1 MALSWSAALA
11 KFVNTWAHVALSTM
25 NNLRSQPHLYEINTW
40 AWLEE
45 LSERA
50 GRHVTLAE
58 VPDVEWNRLAGLG
71 FDLIWLMGVWERS
84 PESRR
89 EFRGDAA
96 SFATFKKAMPGAT
109 MQDVVGS
116 AYSILRYQPDPYIG
130 DWASLDATRD
140 KLHARG
146 LRLILDFVP
155 NHVALDH
162 PWGLEQPEYFIQG
175 TAEDFARDPSAY
187 YRAET
192 YSGTRYIAR
201 AKDPYF
207 PPWCDVAQLN
217 YFKSAMRA
225 ALLAELGT
233 MAKHCD
239 GFRCDMA
246 MLVLNDIFAK
256 TWSSLLAGAVPPVA
270 EFWREVRGALPDKIL
285 LAEAYWGTEGRLFE
299 LGFDF
304 AYDKTLYDAIR
315 GGDASAV
322 RADISSDLDYQ
333 SHLARFLEN
342 HDEARS
348 AAVFIG
354 EKLTAAATLVATLP
368 GLRFYHQGQLE
379 GRRIQLP
386 VALSHAASEQ
396 PDPAIEALY
405 RQLLQISNEQV
416 FHAGAY
422 RRLDAG
428 DLGDGTAA
436 NLIVYDWQTENCW
449 KLVVVNLGNEASQ
462 ARIQVGDRI
471 APGRR
476 YRFNDQ
482 LNQTVYLRDGDEL
495 RGAGLYV
502 RLEAFHAH
510 LFEIAPAA

>member
-1 MALSWSAALA
+1 
-11 KFVNTWAHVALSTM
+11 M
-25 NNLRSQPHLYEINTW
+25 NKLRLHPHLYEINTW
-40 AWLEE
+40 AWLDE

-50 GRHVTLAE
+50 GRRITLAE

-96 SFATFKKAMPGAT
+96 SFASFKQALPDAT
-109 MQDVVGS
+109 MDDVVGS
-116 AYSILRYQPDPYIG
+116 PYSIRRYQPDPRIG
-130 DWASLDATRD
+130 DWTSLDATRD

-162 PWGLEQPEYFIQG
+162 PWILEQPEYFIQG
-175 TAEDFARDPSAY
+175 SADDFARDPSSY

-207 PPWCDVAQLN
+207 PPWRDVAQLN
-217 YFKSAMRA
+217 HFEPAMRS
-225 ALLAELGT
+225 ALLARLVES
-233 MAKHCD
+233 AKHCD

-256 TWSSLLAGAVPPVA
+256 TWSRQLAGAAPPA
-270 EFWREVRGALPDKIL
+270 TEFWQDARTALSEKIL
-285 LAEAYWGTEGRLFE
+285 LAEAYWGTEGRLLN

-304 AYDKTLYDAIR
+304 AYDKTLYDALR
-315 GGDASAV
+315 AGDSSAV
-322 RADISSDLDYQ
+322 RANISSDFSYQ
-333 SHLARFLEN
+333 CHLARFLEN
-342 HDEARS
+342 HDEPRS
-348 AAVFIG
+348 AAVFSSG
-354 EKLTAAATLVATLP
+354 QLSAVATLIATLP
-368 GLRFYHQGQLE
+368 GLRFYQHGQLE

-386 VALSHAASEQ
+386 VTLSHAAAEP

-405 RQLLQISNEQV
+405 RALLQISNEQV
-416 FHAGAY
+416 FHAGAW
-422 RRLDAG
+422 RRLDAN
-428 DLGDGTAA
+428 DLGDGGAA

-449 KLVVVNLGNEASQ
+449 KLVVVNLANAASQ
-462 ARIQVGDRI
+462 ARIQLGDRI
-471 APGRR
+471 AQGRR

-482 LNQTVYLRDGDEL
+482 LNQAVYLREADEL
-495 RGAGLYV
+495 RGPGLYV
-502 RLEAFHAH
+502 RLEPFHAH
-510 LFEIAPAA
+510 LFEIAPAV

>member
-1 MALSWSAALA
+1 
-11 KFVNTWAHVALSTM
+11 M
-25 NNLRSQPHLYEINTW
+25 NNLRLHPHLFEINTW

-50 GRHVTLAE
+50 GRHITLAE

-71 FDLIWLMGVWERS
+71 FDLIWLMGIWQRS

-96 SFATFKKAMPGAT
+96 SFANFKKVLPGAT
-109 MQDVVGS
+109 MEDVVGS
-116 AYSILRYQPDPYIG
+116 AYSIQRYQPDPYIG

-162 PWGLEQPEYFIQG
+162 RWVLEQPEYFIQG

-207 PPWCDVAQLN
+207 PPWRDVAQLN
-217 YFKSAMRA
+217 YFEPAMRA
-225 ALLAELGT
+225 ALLAELSNI
-233 MAKHCD
+233 AKHCD

-246 MLVLNDIFAK
+246 MLVLNDIFAR
-256 TWSSLLAGAVPPVA
+256 TWSSQLARAVAPA
-270 EFWREVRGALPDKIL
+270 TEFWQDVRGALLEKIL
-285 LAEAYWGTEGRLFE
+285 LAEAYWGTEWRLFE

-304 AYDKTLYDAIR
+304 TYDKSLYDAIR

-322 RADISSDLDYQ
+322 RTDISRDLTYQ

-342 HDEARS
+342 HDEARA

-354 EKLTAAATLVATLP
+354 EKLTAAATLIATLP

-386 VALSHAASEQ
+386 VSLSHAASEQ
-396 PDPAIEALY
+396 PVPAIEALY

-416 FHAGAY
+416 FHAGAW
-422 RRLDAG
+422 RRLDAS
-428 DLGDGTAA
+428 DLGDGLAS
-436 NLIVYDWQTENCW
+436 NLIVYDWQSENCW
-449 KLVVVNLGNEASQ
+449 KLVVVNLANEASQ
-462 ARIQVGDRI
+462 ARIQLGDRI
-471 APGRR
+471 SQGRR

-482 LNQTVYLRDGDEL
+482 LNQAVYLRDGDEL
-495 RGAGLYV
+495 GGPGLYV

-510 LFEIAPAA
+510 LFEISPAA

>member
-1 MALSWSAALA
+1 
-11 KFVNTWAHVALSTM
+11 M
-25 NNLRSQPHLYEINTW
+25 NKLRLHPHLYEINTW
-40 AWLEE
+40 AWLDE

-50 GRHVTLAE
+50 GRRITLAE
-58 VPDVEWNRLAGLG
+58 VPDAEWNRLAGLG
-71 FDLIWLMGVWERS
+71 FDLIWLMGVWDRS

-96 SFATFKKAMPGAT
+96 SFASFKQALPGAT
-109 MQDVVGS
+109 MDDVVGS
-116 AYSILRYQPDPYIG
+116 PYSIHRYQPDPRIG

-162 PWGLEQPEYFIQG
+162 PWILEQPDYFIQG
-175 TAEDFARDPSAY
+175 SEDDFRHDPPAY
-187 YRAET
+187 DRAET

-207 PPWCDVAQLN
+207 PPWRDVAQLN
-217 YFKSAMRA
+217 HFQPAMRA
-225 ALLAELGT
+225 ALLAELVNAA
-233 MAKHCD
+233 MHCD

-256 TWSSLLAGAVPPVA
+256 TWAQHLAGVAPPA
-270 EFWREVRGALPDKIL
+270 IEFWQDVRAALPEKIL
-285 LAEAYWGTEGRLFE
+285 LAEAYWGTEGRLLN

-304 AYDKTLYDAIR
+304 TYDKTLYDALR
-315 GGDASAV
+315 AGDARAV
-322 RADISSDLDYQ
+322 RANISSDFSYQ
-333 SHLARFLEN
+333 CHLARFLEN

-348 AAVFIG
+348 AAVFTG
-354 EKLTAAATLVATLP
+354 GQLGAVATLIATLP
-368 GLRFYHQGQLE
+368 GLRFYQHGQLE

-386 VALSHAASEQ
+386 VTLSHAAAEP

-405 RQLLQISNEQV
+405 RALLQISNEQV
-416 FHAGAY
+416 FHAGAW
-422 RRLDAG
+422 RRLDAN
-428 DLGDGTAA
+428 DVGDGGAA

-449 KLVVVNLGNEASQ
+449 KLVIVNLANAVSQ
-462 ARIQVGDRI
+462 ARIQLGDRI
-471 APGRR
+471 AAGRQ

-482 LNQTVYLRDGDEL
+482 LNQAVYLREGDEL
-495 RGAGLYV
+495 RGPGLYV
-502 RLEAFHAH
+502 RLEAFQAH

>member
-1 MALSWSAALA
+1 
-11 KFVNTWAHVALSTM
+11 M
-25 NNLRSQPHLYEINTW
+25 NKLRLHPHLYEINTW
-40 AWLEE
+40 AWLDE

-50 GRHVTLAE
+50 GRRITLDD

-96 SFATFKKAMPGAT
+96 SFASFKQALPGAT
-109 MQDVVGS
+109 MDDVVGS
-116 AYSILRYQPDPYIG
+116 AYSIRRYQPDPRIG
-130 DWASLDATRD
+130 DWVSLDATRD

-146 LRLILDFVP
+146 LRLLLDFVP

-162 PWGLEQPEYFIQG
+162 PWVLEQPDYFIQG
-175 TAEDFARDPSAY
+175 SADDYARDPSSY

-207 PPWCDVAQLN
+207 PPWRDVAQLN
-217 YFKSAMRA
+217 HFEPAVRF
-225 ALLAELGT
+225 ALLAALVES
-233 MAKHCD
+233 AKHCD

-256 TWSSLLAGAVPPVA
+256 TWSRQLAGAAPPA
-270 EFWREVRGALPDKIL
+270 TEFWQDARAALAEKIL
-285 LAEAYWGTEGRLFE
+285 LAEAYWGTEGRLLN

-304 AYDKTLYDAIR
+304 TYDKGLYDALR
-315 GGDASAV
+315 AGNASAV
-322 RADISSDLDYQ
+322 RANISSDFSYQ
-333 SHLARFLEN
+333 CHLARFLEN

-348 AAVFIG
+348 AAVFNAG
-354 EKLTAAATLVATLP
+354 QLNAVATLIATLP
-368 GLRFYHQGQLE
+368 GLRFYLHGQLE
-379 GRRIQLP
+379 GRRIHLP
-386 VALSHAASEQ
+386 VALSHAAAEP

-405 RQLLQISNEQV
+405 RALLQISNEQV
-416 FHAGAY
+416 FHAGAW
-422 RRLDAG
+422 RRLDAD
-428 DLGDGTAA
+428 DLGDSTAS
-436 NLIVYDWQTENCW
+436 NLIAYDWQTENSW
-449 KLVVVNLGNEASQ
+449 KMIVVNLADAASQ
-462 ARIQVGDRI
+462 AHIHPGDRI
-471 APGRR
+471 AAGRQ

-482 LNQTVYLRDGDEL
+482 LNQAVYLRDGNEL
-495 RGAGLYV
+495 RSTGLYV

-510 LFEIAPAA
+510 LFEIAPAV

>member
-1 MALSWSAALA
+1 
-11 KFVNTWAHVALSTM
+11 M
-25 NNLRSQPHLYEINTW
+25 NKLRSHPHLYEISTW
-40 AWLEE
+40 AWLDE
-45 LSERA
+45 LSGRA

-96 SFATFKKAMPGAT
+96 SFATFKKALPGAT
-109 MQDVVGS
+109 MDDVVGS
-116 AYSILRYQPDPYIG
+116 PYSIHRYQPDPRIG

-146 LRLILDFVP
+146 LRLLLDFVP

-162 PWGLEQPEYFIQG
+162 PWILEQPEYFIQG
-175 TAEDFARDPSAY
+175 SEDDFRHDPPAY
-187 YRAET
+187 DRAET

-207 PPWCDVAQLN
+207 PPWRDVAQLN
-217 YFKSAMRA
+217 HFEPSMRA
-225 ALLAELGT
+225 ALLAELVNI
-233 MAKHCD
+233 ARHCD

-256 TWSSLLAGAVPPVA
+256 TWSEHLTGAAPPVT
-270 EFWREVRGALPDKIL
+270 ELWQDVRAALPEKIL
-285 LAEAYWGTEGRLFE
+285 LAEAYWGTEARLLD

-304 AYDKTLYDAIR
+304 AYDKTLYDALR
-315 GGDASAV
+315 AGNASAV
-322 RADISSDLDYQ
+322 RANISSDLAYQ
-333 SHLARFLEN
+333 SHLARSLEN
-342 HDEARS
+342 HDEARA
-348 AAVFIG
+348 AAVFTG
-354 EKLTAAATLVATLP
+354 GRLGAAATLTATLP

-386 VALSHAASEQ
+386 IALSHAAAE
-396 PDPAIEALY
+396 PPNPAIEALY
-405 RQLLQISNEQV
+405 RALLQISNEQV
-416 FHAGAY
+416 FHAGAW
-422 RRLDAG
+422 RQLDPG
-428 DLGDGTAA
+428 DLGDGTAS
-436 NLIVYDWQTENCW
+436 NLIAYDWQTENCW
-449 KLVVVNLGNEASQ
+449 KLVVVNLADAVSQ
-462 ARIQVGDRI
+462 ARIQLGDRI
-471 APGRR
+471 AQGRR

-482 LNQTVYLRDGDEL
+482 LNQAVYLREGDEL
-495 RGAGLYV
+495 RGQGLYV

-510 LFEIAPAA
+510 LFEIAPAT